1 MTPPDYT
8 IIIQFV
14 IFLLTWMVIG
24 KLLFKPIASLLKERR
39 GKTVG
44 VRQETDKLLEKVEGL
59 AAEYQTRMEEVKKE
73 ASKER
78 ERIRKESLRMERE
91 IREQAKQEAAQI
103 ISELRVRLEEE
114 SVRVRETLRE
124 KANELSQ
131 DLASQVLGRRL

>member
-14 IFLLTWMVIG
+14 IFLLTWLVIG

-44 VRQETDKLLEKVEGL
+44 VRQDTDELLKKVEGL
-59 AAEYQTRMEEVKKE
+59 ASDYQTRMEEVKRE

-78 ERIRKESLRMERE
+78 EGIRKESLRMERE
-91 IREQAKQEAAQI
+91 IREQAKREAGQI